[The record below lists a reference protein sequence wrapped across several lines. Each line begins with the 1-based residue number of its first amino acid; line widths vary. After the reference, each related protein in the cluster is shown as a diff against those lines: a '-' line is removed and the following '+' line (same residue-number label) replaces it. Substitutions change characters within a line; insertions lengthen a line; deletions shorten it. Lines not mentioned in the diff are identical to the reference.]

1 MDRYCLNRNQ
11 QVGHGYN
18 HEVHKSW
25 CSHRPLPSNQI
36 DLGYCY
42 SDEEALRKAKQ
53 YYSDADGC
61 AYCCPSIVNV
71 PNSARLIERLRLPLL
86 P

>member
-1 MDRYCLNRNQ
+1 MVEFTIINALNSTKMDKYCLNRNQ
-11 QVGHGYN
+11 QVGYGYN

-25 CSHRPLPSNQI
+25 CSRKPAPSNQI
-36 DLGYCY
+36 DLGYCN

-61 AYCCPSIVNV
+61 AYCCPSIHKG
-71 PNSARLIERLRLPLL
+71 
-86 P
+86 

>member
-25 CSHRPLPSNQI
+25 CSRRPLPSNQI
-36 DLGYCY
+36 DPGYCY
-42 SDEEALRKAKQ
+42 SDEEALKKSQTVLFGR
-53 YYSDADGC
+53 
-61 AYCCPSIVNV
+61 
-71 PNSARLIERLRLPLL
+71 RWLRLLL
-86 P
+86 PLNP